1 MIEVHLSEYLEK
13 HSQTD
18 LAKSVGCAQTTISQM
33 LRTKRPMFVI
43 THDDGSVELIERKFG
58 KKSA

>member
-1 MIEVHLSEYLEK
+1 MTEIHLSEYLK
-13 HSQTD
+13 TKSQAE
-18 LAKSVGCAQTTISQM
+18 LAASVGCAQTTISQM
-33 LRTKRPMFVI
+33 LRTKRPMYVI